1 MNIKFFSLLITIF
14 TLSACSLGQSD
25 SPPQAWLKPGV
36 KITLPEATLD
46 HEIDRQQ
53 LLTATI
59 NGKSE
64 SLLTMLNVSNNKI
77 TLAGLS
83 TLGIRIFKVVYDETG
98 IKTEQSIV
106 IPQLPPANQVLS
118 DIMFSYWPVE
128 VWRSHL
134 PAGWIL
140 EESDLHRNLYD
151 TDGKLIIEVTYHI
164 EHNQREPIMI
174 QHNHFGYQIKIK
186 NINM

>member
-1 MNIKFFSLLITIF
+1 MNIKFFSFLIAIF
-14 TLSACSLGQSD
+14 TLSACSLWQSD
-25 SPPQAWLKPGV
+25 SIPQAWLKPGV
-36 KITLPEATLD
+36 KINLPEPILA
-46 HEIDRQQ
+46 HNIERQQ

-64 SLLTMLNVSNNKI
+64 SLLTMLNVSNNQI

-83 TLGIRIFKVVYDETG
+83 TLGIRLFKVVYDETG

-128 VWRSHL
+128 TWQSRL
-134 PAGWIL
+134 PTGWFL

-151 TDGKLIIEVTYHI
+151 ADGRLIIEVAYHI
-164 EHNQREPIMI
+164 ENNQREPIMI
-174 QHNHFGYQIKIK
+174 QHNYFGYQINIK
-186 NINM
+186 NINK